1 MVMAAVIRTPYAVR
15 PRRCPIM
22 TYRNVTYHV
31 PTAEGANVIGRDDT
45 VLSAY
50 SAVGLVAWRRSH
62 AMPCV
67 IVIRVA

>member
-1 MVMAAVIRTPYAVR
+1 
-15 PRRCPIM
+15 M